1 MSGFYEMLAV
11 PFGYVIGF
19 FYDITHNYLLSIL
32 FITILTRLILLPS
45 AMKQQKSSAAQMR
58 MQSKVRRIQEMYKGD
73 QRKINEETQALY
85 QREGFNPMSSGCL
98 PMLIQFPVMIG
109 LYSAIRTPLT
119 NVLHLGS
126 SVVTALTDA
135 VGKVTEVSANARV
148 TLEIEVLNHLDKL
161 METGVNGVSGADFEK
176 VVAFRDRFQLF
187 GITLSESPNIKEP
200 SILWLLPI
208 ISGITALGSSIFMFL
223 RQKKQNPAQGNNA
236 AMLGCTFLMGPAIS
250 IYFGFMFPGGI
261 SLYWILG
268 NILSF
273 IQTVVLNIIYKPE
286 KILAQL
292 MVDETVNARAR
303 EKSIKNTAKY
313 RE

>member
-1 MSGFYEMLAV
+1 MTGLYDLLAV
-11 PFGYVIGF
+11 PFGYIIGF

-32 FITILTRLILLPS
+32 FITLLTRIILLPS

-58 MQSKVRRIQEMYKGD
+58 LQSKVRRIQEMYKGN
-73 QRKINEETQALY
+73 QQKINEETQALY

-98 PMLIQFPVMIG
+98 PMLIQLPVMIG

-126 SVVTALTDA
+126 SVVSALTEA
-135 VGKVTEVSANARV
+135 VGSVTEVSNNARV

-161 METGVNGVSGADFEK
+161 TDVAGVSAADFEK
-176 VVAFRDRFQLF
+176 IIEFRDRFQLF
-187 GITLSESPNIKEP
+187 GITLSETPGKQP

-223 RQKKQNPAQGNNA
+223 RQRKQNPAQGNNA
-236 AMLGCTFLMGPAIS
+236 AMLGCTFLMGPAMS
-250 IYFGFMFPGGI
+250 IYFGFLFPGGI

-273 IQTVVLNIIYKPE
+273 IQTVVLNIMYKPE

-292 MVDETVNARAR
+292 MIDETVNARAR
-303 EKSIKNTAKY
+303 EKSVKDAAKF

>member
-1 MSGFYEMLAV
+1 MTGLYDLLAV
-11 PFGYVIGF
+11 PFGYIIGF

-32 FITILTRLILLPS
+32 FITLLTRIIMLPS
-45 AMKQQKSSAAQMR
+45 AMKQQKSSASQMR
-58 MQSKVRRIQEMYKGD
+58 LQSKVRRIQEMYKGN
-73 QRKINEETQALY
+73 QQKINEETQALY

-126 SVVTALTDA
+126 SVVAALTEA
-135 VGKVTEVSANARV
+135 VGNVTEITNNTRV

-161 METGVNGVSGADFEK
+161 TDVAGVSAADFEK
-176 VVAFRDRFQLF
+176 IITFRDRFQLF
-187 GITLSESPNIKEP
+187 GITLSETPGKQP

-223 RQKKQNPAQGNNA
+223 RQRKQNPSQGNNA
-236 AMLGCTFLMGPAIS
+236 AMLGCTFLMGPAMS
-250 IYFGFMFPGGI
+250 IYFGFLFPGGI

-273 IQTVVLNIIYKPE
+273 IQTVVLNIMYKPE

-292 MVDETVNARAR
+292 MIDETVNARAR
-303 EKSIKNTAKY
+303 EKSVKDAAKF

>member
-1 MSGFYEMLAV
+1 MTGLYDLLAV
-11 PFGYVIGF
+11 PFGYIIGF

-32 FITILTRLILLPS
+32 FITLLTRIILLPS

-58 MQSKVRRIQEMYKGD
+58 LQSKVRRIQEMYKGN
-73 QRKINEETQALY
+73 QQKINEETQALY

-98 PMLIQFPVMIG
+98 PMLIQLPVMIG

-126 SVVTALTDA
+126 SVVSALTEA
-135 VGKVTEVSANARV
+135 VGSVTEVSNNARV

-161 METGVNGVSGADFEK
+161 TDVAGVSAADFEK
-176 VVAFRDRFQLF
+176 IIEFRDRFQLF
-187 GITLSESPNIKEP
+187 GITLSETPGKQP

-223 RQKKQNPAQGNNA
+223 RQRKQNPTQGNNA
-236 AMLGCTFLMGPAIS
+236 AMLGCTFLMGPAMS
-250 IYFGFMFPGGI
+250 IYFGFLFPGGI

-273 IQTVVLNIIYKPE
+273 IQTVVLNIMYKPE

-292 MVDETVNARAR
+292 MIDETVNARAR
-303 EKSIKNTAKY
+303 EKSVKDAAKF

>member
-1 MSGFYEMLAV
+1 MTGLYDLLAV
-11 PFGYVIGF
+11 PFGYIIGF

-32 FITILTRLILLPS
+32 FITLLTRIILLPS

-58 MQSKVRRIQEMYKGD
+58 LQSKVRRIQEMYKGN
-73 QRKINEETQALY
+73 QQKINEETQALY

-98 PMLIQFPVMIG
+98 PMLIQLPVMIG

-126 SVVTALTDA
+126 SVVSALTEA
-135 VGKVTEVSANARV
+135 VGSVTEVSNNARV

-161 METGVNGVSGADFEK
+161 TDVAGVSAADFEK
-176 VVAFRDRFQLF
+176 IIEFRDRFQLF
-187 GITLSESPNIKEP
+187 GITLSETPRKQP

-223 RQKKQNPAQGNNA
+223 RQRKQNPTQGNNA
-236 AMLGCTFLMGPAIS
+236 AMLGCTFLMGPAMS
-250 IYFGFMFPGGI
+250 IYFGFLFPGGI

-273 IQTVVLNIIYKPE
+273 IQTVVLNIMYKPE

-292 MVDETVNARAR
+292 MIDETVNARAR
-303 EKSIKNTAKY
+303 EKSVKDAAKF

>member
-1 MSGFYEMLAV
+1 MTGLYDLLAV
-11 PFGYVIGF
+11 PFGYIIGF

-32 FITILTRLILLPS
+32 FITLLTRLILLPS

-58 MQSKVRRIQEMYKGD
+58 LQSKVRRIQEMYKGN
-73 QRKINEETQALY
+73 QQKINEETQALY

-126 SVVTALTDA
+126 SVVSALTEA
-135 VGKVTEVSANARV
+135 VGSVTEISNNARV

-161 METGVNGVSGADFEK
+161 TDVAGVSAADFEK
-176 VVAFRDRFQLF
+176 IIEFRDRFQLF
-187 GITLSESPNIKEP
+187 GITLSETPGKQP

-208 ISGITALGSSIFMFL
+208 ISGITALGSSIFMFI
-223 RQKKQNPAQGNNA
+223 RQRKQNPTQGNNA
-236 AMLGCTFLMGPAIS
+236 AMLGCTFLMGPAMS
-250 IYFGFMFPGGI
+250 IYFGFLFPGGI

-273 IQTVVLNIIYKPE
+273 IQTVVLNIMYKPE

-292 MVDETVNARAR
+292 MIDETVNARAR
-303 EKSIKNTAKY
+303 EKSVKDAAKF

>member
-1 MSGFYEMLAV
+1 MTGFYEMLAV

-32 FITILTRLILLPS
+32 FITLITRLILLPS
-45 AMKQQKSSAAQMR
+45 SMKQQKSSAAQMR
-58 MQSKVRRIQEMYKGD
+58 MQSKVRRIQEMYKGN
-73 QRKINEETQALY
+73 QQKINEETQALY

-98 PMLIQFPVMIG
+98 PMLIQLPVMIG

-119 NVLHLGS
+119 NVLHLGT

-135 VGKVTEVSANARV
+135 VGTVTEISNNARV

-161 METGVNGVSGADFEK
+161 MENGVQGVSAADFEQI
-176 VVAFRDRFQLF
+176 VTFRDRFQLF
-187 GITLSESPNIKEP
+187 GITLSETPGKQP

-208 ISGITALGSSIFMFL
+208 ISGITALGSSVFMFL
-223 RQKKQNPAQGNNA
+223 RQKKQNPTQGNNA
-236 AMLGCTFLMGPAIS
+236 AMLGCTFLMGPAMS

-268 NILSF
+268 N
-273 IQTVVLNIIYKPE
+273 
-286 KILAQL
+286 
-292 MVDETVNARAR
+292 
-303 EKSIKNTAKY
+303 
-313 RE
+313 

>member
-1 MSGFYEMLAV
+1 MTGLYDLLAV
-11 PFGYVIGF
+11 PFGYIIGF

-32 FITILTRLILLPS
+32 FITLLTRLILLPS

-58 MQSKVRRIQEMYKGD
+58 LQSKVRRIQEMYKGN
-73 QRKINEETQALY
+73 QQKINEETQALY

-98 PMLIQFPVMIG
+98 PMLIQLPVMIG

-126 SVVTALTDA
+126 SVVSALTEA
-135 VGKVTEVSANARV
+135 VGSVTEITNNTRV

-161 METGVNGVSGADFEK
+161 TDVAGVSAADFEK
-176 VVAFRDRFQLF
+176 IIEFRDRFQLF
-187 GITLSESPNIKEP
+187 GITLSETPGKQP

-208 ISGITALGSSIFMFL
+208 ISGITALGSSIFMFI
-223 RQKKQNPAQGNNA
+223 RQRKQNPTQGNNA
-236 AMLGCTFLMGPAIS
+236 AMLGCTFLMGPAMS
-250 IYFGFMFPGGI
+250 IYFGFLFPGGI

-273 IQTVVLNIIYKPE
+273 IQTVVLNIMYKPE

-292 MVDETVNARAR
+292 MIDETVNARAR
-303 EKSIKNTAKY
+303 EKSVKDAAKF

>member
-1 MSGFYEMLAV
+1 MSGFYDMLAV

-126 SVVTALTDA
+126 GVVTALTEA
-135 VGKVTEVSANARV
+135 VKAMTEVSKNASV

-161 METGVNGVSGADFEK
+161 TDVAGVSGADFEK
-176 VVAFRDRFQLF
+176 IQAFHDKFQLF
-187 GITLSESPNIKEP
+187 GIPLSASPNIKEP
-200 SILWLLPI
+200 SVLWLLPI
-208 ISGITALGSSIFMFL
+208 ISGITALGTSVFMFL
-223 RQKKQNPAQGNNA
+223 RQKKQNPTQGNNA
-236 AMLGCTFLMGPAIS
+236 AMLGCTFLMGPAMS

-273 IQTVVLNIIYKPE
+273 LQTVVLNLIYKPE

-292 MVDETVNARAR
+292 MIDETVTARAR
-303 EKSIKNTAKY
+303 EKSVKELLKF
-313 RE
+313 RQ